1 MRNVNKGEKNL
12 KLWSHRTINSN
23 TTGQEN
29 IRTFFKFNN
38 AVFLLRDT
46 LENNR
51 VRNRNIVSTNKTSR
65 KKFKNVFRFKSQKK
79 DKNM

>member
-1 MRNVNKGEKNL
+1 MRNVNNGGL
-12 KLWSHRTINSN
+12 
-23 TTGQEN
+23 TGQL
-29 IRTFFKFNN
+29 IPLLQGTFCKFNN

-51 VRNRNIVSTNKTSR
+51 VRNRILVSTNKTSR

>member
-1 MRNVNKGEKNL
+1 MRNVNNGGL
-12 KLWSHRTINSN
+12 
-23 TTGQEN
+23 TGQL
-29 IRTFFKFNN
+29 IPLLQGTFCKFNN

-51 VRNRNIVSTNKTSR
+51 VRNRILVSTNKTSR
-65 KKFKNVFRFKSQKK
+65 EKFKNVFRFKSQKK